1 MSGVSRSEEWLAA
14 MIAGCGVE
22 CRSLAPRT
30 VGRATNRVAG
40 NRTVFCSVSR
50 ARLPARPRSQC
61 WSPAR
66 SSVSHASA
74 PIRDGFHLAAKA
86 YSTSA

>member
-1 MSGVSRSEEWLAA
+1 MSGVSRSEEWFAA
-14 MIAGCGVE
+14 MIAGWGVE
-22 CRSLAPRT
+22 NRSSAPRT

-40 NRTVFCSVSR
+40 NSTVFCSVSR
-50 ARLPARPRSQC
+50 ARPPARPRNQC

-66 SSVSHASA
+66 SSVSHACA
-74 PIRDGFHLAAKA
+74 PTRDGFHRVAKA

>member
-1 MSGVSRSEEWLAA
+1 MSRSDEWLAA

-40 NRTVFCSVSR
+40 KSTVFCSASR
-50 ARLPARPRSQC
+50 ARFPARPRSQC

-66 SSVSHASA
+66 SRVSHASA
-74 PIRDGFHLAAKA
+74 PMRDGFQRAAKA